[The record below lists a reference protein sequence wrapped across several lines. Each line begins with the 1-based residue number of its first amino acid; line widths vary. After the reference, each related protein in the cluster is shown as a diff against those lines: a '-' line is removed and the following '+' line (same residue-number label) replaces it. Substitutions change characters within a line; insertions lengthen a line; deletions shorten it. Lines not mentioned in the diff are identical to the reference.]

1 VWQEWRPL
9 VGETISGAA
18 SISRRILLAYGGFT
32 PFSCAKSSIV
42 ACLTLS
48 SI

>member
-18 SISRRILLAYGGFT
+18 SISRLLAFGGFT
-32 PFSCAKSSIV
+32 PFSCARSSIF